1 MSIKACK
8 FSWYLNPLQWNHGL
22 LPLSCRIQAL
32 GEEDSLD
39 TRTIALIGGT
49 GPEGRGLGL
58 RWAIAGHQIL
68 IGSRD
73 VERSVEAADQL
84 RAACPEASIQSMTN
98 KEAAS
103 RGDLAI
109 VTIPYGSLGPALT
122 DLRSELAGKI
132 VVSVVAPLFF
142 GKDGVGS
149 VQVAAGSAALECQS
163 LLPDSVVV
171 AAFHTISA
179 HDLLNL
185 ERMIDCD
192 VVVCGNDL
200 DAKQQVMDLAK
211 QIPGVRPLD
220 GSTLACARYIE
231 DLAALILNLNRNY
244 RGHAMV
250 KFVGI

>member
-1 MSIKACK
+1 
-8 FSWYLNPLQWNHGL
+8 
-22 LPLSCRIQAL
+22 
-32 GEEDSLD
+32 LD
-39 TRTIALIGGT
+39 RRTIALIGGT

-58 RWAIAGHQIL
+58 RWALAGHQIL

-73 VERSVEAADQL
+73 VERAVEAAGQL
-84 RAACPEASIQSMTN
+84 QDACPEASIQSMTN

-109 VTIPYGSLGPALT
+109 VTIPYGSLGPTLT

-132 VVSVVAPLFF
+132 VVSVVAPLVFS
-142 GKDGVGS
+142 KDEVSS
-149 VQVAAGSAALECQS
+149 VQVAAGSAALECQA
-163 LLPDSVVV
+163 LLPNSVVV

-179 HDLLNL
+179 QDLLTL
-185 ERMIDCD
+185 EHMIDCD

-211 QIPGVRPLD
+211 QISGVRPLD
-220 GSTLACARYIE
+220 GSSLACARYIE
-231 DLAALILNLNRNY
+231 DLTALILNLNRNY